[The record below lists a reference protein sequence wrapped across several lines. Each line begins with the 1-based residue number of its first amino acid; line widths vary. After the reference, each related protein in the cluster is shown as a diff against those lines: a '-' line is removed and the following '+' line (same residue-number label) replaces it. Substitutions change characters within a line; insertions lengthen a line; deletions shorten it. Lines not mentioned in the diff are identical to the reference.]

1 MQSIID
7 FPSIIDEYQEE
18 DKQYH
23 VNEYRNL
30 EWVVKPHQKERRNVK
45 EKKLKDEELKAVS

>member
-7 FPSIIDEYQEE
+7 FPSILDEYQEE

-30 EWVVKPHQKERRNVK
+30 EWVVKPHEKERRNVK